1 MRGCVEHG
9 EQVGAQDRVVA
20 RRLGEVRFQ
29 AQGVE
34 ILVGGE
40 SFGQERIARG
50 ARMDQAEDAPEAEWE
65 TYSAAEDA
73 QIEQGADGGAGVQ
86 IARAIG
92 QIFVREQNLGGTDA
106 VSAEGLLVRLC

>member
-1 MRGCVEHG
+1 MFVTGCTQADQCGSRFFAWIGCVQTFLIG
-9 EQVGAQDRVVA
+9 QDDQGIGFDQVGNQCTQRVVITEA
-20 RRLGEVRFQ
+20 DF
-29 AQGVE
+29 
-34 ILVGGE
+34 IGGNGIV
-40 SFGQERIARG
+40 FVDDGQ
-50 ARMDQAEDAPEAEWE
+50 
-65 TYSAAEDA
+65 DA